1 MRKVL
6 KILLCILVI
15 AVFCGATFFVTN
27 YFKEKKVENLTSQLA
42 TANAKIAEV
51 GPIVPC
57 YTVITATYAGQE
69 ITEDMVEEQ
78 SIPQSLKNDTF
89 AEISDLVG
97 MYCKVA
103 ITPGTPITK
112 DMVMTEAISD
122 TTREVD
128 ITGNRWPIGLVEGDY
143 VDLRITYPRG
153 EDFLIL
159 SHKRVMSITNR
170 TLKIHM
176 TEEEMHLY
184 QAALVDFYLS
194 SGYGSDLYL
203 TKYVE
208 PGIQK
213 EAESYYS
220 VPSNVAAIILK
231 DPNIIDKAQVNT
243 ENTLRSAIETAR
255 RQFAQN
261 DNSGSLISAGRND
274 LNSKAN
280 TDYVQDEAEREE
292 ARKEA
297 EKKAEQE
304 AQQQQESLITNTDE
318 EGVN

>member
-1 MRKVL
+1 MENQKMPEYETIRAAVAGEKWAVEKVVECYKDEIDRL
-6 KILLCILVI
+6 STV
-15 AVFCGATFFVTN
+15 AVRQPDGST
-27 YFKEKKVENLTSQLA
+27 K
-42 TANAKIAEV
+42 
-51 GPIVPC
+51 
-57 YTVITATYAGQE
+57 QE

-89 AEISDLVG
+89 AEMSDLVG

-128 ITGNRWPIGLVEGDY
+128 ITGNRWPIGLLEGDY

-194 SGYGSDLYL
+194 AGYGSDLYL
-203 TKYVE
+203 TKYVD

-220 VPSNVAAIILK
+220 VPANVAAIILK

-243 ENTLRSAIETAR
+243 ENTLRAAIDNAR
-255 RQFAQN
+255 RQFGLN
-261 DNSGSLISAGRND
+261 DNSGSLIVAGRND

-280 TDYVQDEAEREE
+280 TDYVQDEAERKE
-292 ARKEA
+292 AEKEA

-304 AQQQQESLITNTDE
+304 SQQQDSLITNTDE
-318 EGVN
+318 EKEEGVN